1 MSKPINELNKIFTS
15 DAYVIH
21 ISVSHDHFYN
31 FSSGVIT
38 VENKEKKTFFAA
50 YFHVFRPR
58 FLTPFDLHHKF
69 VSDERP
75 NKVKQ
80 LLKTALLVLILEKL
94 A

>member
-31 FSSGVIT
+31 FSSGVIN
-38 VENKEKKTFFAA
+38 VERKKTFFVA

-69 VSDERP
+69 VSHERP
-75 NKVKQ
+75 NRVK
-80 LLKTALLVLILEKL
+80 
-94 A
+94 